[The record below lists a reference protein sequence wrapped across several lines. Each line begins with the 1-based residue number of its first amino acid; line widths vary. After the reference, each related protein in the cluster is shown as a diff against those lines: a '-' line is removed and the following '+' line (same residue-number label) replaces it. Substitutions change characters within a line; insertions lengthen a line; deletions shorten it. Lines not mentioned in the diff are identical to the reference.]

1 MKNRINTAK
10 SRLFASHE
18 LYSVVKDQDYQVL
31 VIDAEIDTFGVTI
44 IKLME
49 HRQRSHHHAA
59 DHGDNYDDNDDGGC
73 GLSGSRVIKIEHVSS
88 LLIHCFTVFAVFILF
103 LYDIRPLY

>member
-44 IKLME
+44 MSMGFLPVSGCT
-49 HRQRSHHHAA
+49 RSIIAFGYEILQHAQ
-59 DHGDNYDDNDDGGC
+59 
-73 GLSGSRVIKIEHVSS
+73 K
-88 LLIHCFTVFAVFILF
+88 
-103 LYDIRPLY
+103 

>member
-44 IKLME
+44 ILSLIIHKYNQSAKEPLGHSVQDIMI
-49 HRQRSHHHAA
+49 HALKV
-59 DHGDNYDDNDDGGC
+59 GSPKNYINNSDGF
-73 GLSGSRVIKIEHVSS
+73 RVKN
-88 LLIHCFTVFAVFILF
+88 F
-103 LYDIRPLY
+103 

>member
-44 IKLME
+44 RYML
-49 HRQRSHHHAA
+49 
-59 DHGDNYDDNDDGGC
+59 DNMKS
-73 GLSGSRVIKIEHVSS
+73 LSS
-88 LLIHCFTVFAVFILF
+88 LSAQEEN
-103 LYDIRPLY
+103 YSDIS

>member
-44 IKLME
+44 IITEKTKKLLNKTGIE
-49 HRQRSHHHAA
+49 KPGDSIIVNLLPGFRTLFFSYR
-59 DHGDNYDDNDDGGC
+59 HGKDSEFYHQSFRN
-73 GLSGSRVIKIEHVSS
+73 
-88 LLIHCFTVFAVFILF
+88 LL
-103 LYDIRPLY
+103 

>member
-44 IKLME
+44 ITK
-49 HRQRSHHHAA
+49 A
-59 DHGDNYDDNDDGGC
+59 D
-73 GLSGSRVIKIEHVSS
+73 LISETSS
-88 LLIHCFTVFAVFILF
+88 SDK
-103 LYDIRPLY
+103 DIIQLTGYPPQIGKRLWHSDRRGPED